1 MMKMKSEDGLLS
13 VCEKCRMKK
22 QRSAAKGK
30 ANRLA
35 HTLLLI
41 VVCFMASMT
50 SVKAQQ
56 NSDRISLGFGCL
68 YERGLDVTL
77 SYEHE
82 TKYHNAW
89 EYFANGY
96 IKWNECASCGHV
108 CPESF
113 WNNYRSY
120 GFGFAY
126 KPCVVRGRNHHGN
139 MRIGASAGSDTD
151 RFLGGIHL
159 GYEHNYT
166 LRHGCKLFWQ
176 VKTDV
181 MIKGEDLFRTGIV
194 LGVKLPVK

>member
-1 MMKMKSEDGLLS
+1 M
-13 VCEKCRMKK
+13 
-22 QRSAAKGK
+22 Q
-30 ANRLA
+30 
-35 HTLLLI
+35 
-41 VVCFMASMT
+41 
-50 SVKAQQ
+50 
-56 NSDRISLGFGCL
+56 
-68 YERGLDVTL
+68 
-77 SYEHE
+77 
-82 TKYHNAW
+82 
-89 EYFANGY
+89 NGY

-126 KPCVVRGRNHHGN
+126 KPCVARGRNHHGN

-159 GYEHNYT
+159 GYEQNYT
-166 LRHGCKLFWQ
+166 LRHGWKLFWQ